1 MVFVHRFLLLGC
13 NSAMLAN
20 LHKAAHR
27 GIPGVELPV
36 EENSDGSFIISV
48 ESSLGHLQ
56 VLNLISN
63 VLAEFPIS
71 VCPTALSAGRMAEW
85 A

>member
-13 NSAMLAN
+13 NSAMLDG
-20 LHKAAHR
+20 LHAVALR

-63 VLAEFPIS
+63 VFAKFPIS
-71 VCPTALSAGRMAEW
+71 VCPTALTTGRLPEW

>member
-13 NSAMLAN
+13 NSAMLASI
-20 LHKAAHR
+20 HKAAQAS
-27 GIPGVELPV
+27 IPGVELPV
-36 EENSDGSFIISV
+36 EQNSDGGYIISV

-63 VLAEFPIS
+63 TLAAFPIS
-71 VCPTALSAGRMAEW
+71 VCPTALTTGRVTEW

>member
-13 NSAMLAN
+13 NSTMLDS
-20 LHKAAHR
+20 LHRVAHG

-36 EENSDGSFIISV
+36 EENSDGGFIISV

-71 VCPTALSAGRMAEW
+71 VCPTALTTGRMPEW

>member
-13 NSAMLAN
+13 NSAMLEN
-20 LHKAAHR
+20 LHRAAHR

-36 EENSDGSFIISV
+36 EESAGGGFIISV

-63 VLAEFPIS
+63 VFAAFPIS
-71 VCPTALSAGRMAEW
+71 VCPTALTTGRMPEW